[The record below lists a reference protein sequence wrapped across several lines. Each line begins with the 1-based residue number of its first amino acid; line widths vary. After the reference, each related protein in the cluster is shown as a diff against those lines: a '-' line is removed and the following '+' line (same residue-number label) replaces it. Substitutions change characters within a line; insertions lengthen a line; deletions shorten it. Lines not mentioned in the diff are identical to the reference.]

1 MSEWVDS
8 GSVPSTG
15 ADRVP
20 TAGNGELGPLAPPL
34 QAASDTGKS
43 SAWEY
48 QHNTTQSYPTP
59 FTHQLLVY
67 HWPQSTTDQTHT
79 TTLYQIVGVFNETTR
94 ST

>member
-15 ADRVP
+15 TDRVP

-48 QHNTTQSYPTP
+48 QHNTELPHS
-59 FTHQLLVY
+59 
-67 HWPQSTTDQTHT
+67 
-79 TTLYQIVGVFNETTR
+79 LYSSAVGLPLTAVHNR
-94 ST
+94 PNPHDHAMSDCRCLQ